1 MVEAYHRKYRS
12 KRLSEYIGNEKLKA
26 DVAALV
32 KSPVRPQLIL
42 LQGYSGCGKTTM
54 ARLLSKEYNCLNRSE
69 LFGACGECEN
79 CRAFD
84 EYITSGESGN
94 LMNLHEYDCGQIQ
107 ARDVPS
113 ILAEMDAITLDD
125 GWKVFI
131 FDEAHLMTSKTM
143 GGILKAIE
151 EPPEHVLI
159 ILCTTN
165 PENLLNTITSRCQW
179 ILQVTKPKTS
189 ELCGLLKHVCECEGV
204 EYEDKALPLI
214 CVAGENTPR
223 KSLTALESVVRSK
236 GSVTYENVT
245 EVLQAIADTYYYEF
259 FEFMVAERVDIFQYI
274 KWLGKIKE
282 KFDIKQYVDGLIDF
296 TKRGLYLYNSVM
308 VDGADESEIK
318 RCKKIFSSFTSGD
331 ISNILSTLIR
341 IKRAADV
348 EVEMMM
354 LGYTGIRKVVTQGVE
369 TLKVKP
375 NSISS
380 DVAKE
385 TMVANASLQE
395 KVTMSEEEKKE
406 LVDKTMTSMDM
417 NSIMAAFGA
426 SVFTGN
432 PDDLK

>member
-54 ARLLSKEYNCLNRSE
+54 ARLLSKEYNCLNRSDV
-69 LFGACGECEN
+69 FGACGECEN
-79 CRAFD
+79 CLAFD
-84 EYITSGESGN
+84 EYITSGDAGG

-107 ARDVPS
+107 ARDVPA
-113 ILAEMDAITLDD
+113 ILAEMDALTLDD

-179 ILQVTKPKTS
+179 ILQVAKPKTS
-189 ELCGLLKHVCECEGV
+189 ELCGLLRHVCECEGV
-204 EYEDKALPLI
+204 EYEDKALPLVCI
-214 CVAGENTPR
+214 SGENTPR
-223 KSLTALESVVRSK
+223 KSLTALETVVRSK
-236 GSVTYENVT
+236 GAVTYDAVT

-259 FEFMVAERVDIFQYI
+259 FEFMTQEHVDIFQYV
-274 KWLGKIKE
+274 KWLGVIKE
-282 KFDIKQYVDGLIDF
+282 KFDLSQYVDGLIDF

-308 VDGADESEIK
+308 LDGADEAEIK

-331 ISNILSTLIR
+331 IACILNTLIR
-341 IKRAADV
+341 IKRASDV
-348 EVEMMM
+348 EVELML
-354 LGYTGIRKVVTQGVE
+354 LGYTGIRKPAEVE
-369 TLKVKP
+369 RTDLKIKP
-375 NSISS
+375 NSISA
-380 DVAKE
+380 DIANE
-385 TMVANASLQE
+385 TKVANESLRA
-395 KVTMSEEEKKE
+395 KTTMTAEEEKD
-406 LVDKTMTSMDM
+406 LVNKTLTTMDM
-417 NSIMAAFGA
+417 DNILSVFDA
-426 SVFTGN
+426 SVFTG
-432 PDDLK
+432 DISDLK